1 MEGAPDDDGEGS
13 PAEEDEDGDDAD
25 GMEGADD
32 ELDDELDDED
42 ELAEG
47 IDGTELEDCC

>member
-13 PAEEDEDGDDAD
+13 PAEEDGDDAD
-25 GMEGADD
+25 GMEGA
-32 ELDDELDDED
+32 DDELDDED